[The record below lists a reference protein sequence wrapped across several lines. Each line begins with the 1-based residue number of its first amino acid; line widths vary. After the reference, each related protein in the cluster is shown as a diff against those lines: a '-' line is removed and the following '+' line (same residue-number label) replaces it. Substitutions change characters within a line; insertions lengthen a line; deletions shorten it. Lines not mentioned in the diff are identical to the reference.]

1 MTSSARKRPASSGK
15 KTRST
20 KRPQSAQPTTV
31 PEAQRSGIQTT
42 QARKTTY
49 DEPLPFLPYRPVPV
63 SSGPR
68 RPSAAEA
75 YTPDRATLDEVLEQA
90 SRAAAALRQ
99 IAGPDHNTDVA
110 IRARLDSLAN
120 HLQEVARY
128 LGRQYQR

>member
-1 MTSSARKRPASSGK
+1 MNSPTRKRPASSGK

-20 KRPQSAQPTTV
+20 KRPQSAPTT
-31 PEAQRSGIQTT
+31 ETIRTN
-42 QARKTTY
+42 KTTY
-49 DEPLPFLPYRPVPV
+49 DEPLPFIPYRPIPV
-63 SSGPR
+63 SSGLR

-75 YTPDRATLDEVLEQA
+75 YSPDRATLDEVLEQA

-99 IAGPDHNTDVA
+99 VAGPDHNTDVA